1 MGSVWAAGLCEFAKA
16 GFASR
21 SGRRRRLRVLTLRF
35 IVLLRSLGS
44 WIVSDESNDYSSMEC
59 KRARRHTPGAKA
71 PLYRT

>member
-1 MGSVWAAGLCEFAKA
+1 MGSVWVAGLCEFAKA

-44 WIVSDESNDYSSMEC
+44 WIVSDESNDYSSMSANAQEGIP
-59 KRARRHTPGAKA
+59 RG
-71 PLYRT
+71 